1 MNQTKGEIKNCFPK
15 AITCDVGPWLWSS
28 GQRVCLLLR
37 RSEFESHW
45 RLQFFSVKFVFEK
58 NENKPEKRPGL
69 NHLKKHWQ
77 CDTISGLGT
86 ASLACFFCNLKTSF
100 NVCGCGTIAGWP
112 VICNLVNEFFASNS
126 YSQLYR
132 EQQFKSKGP
141 IQF

>member
-1 MNQTKGEIKNCFPK
+1 MWGRGCGQVVSVFAFYSDDP
-15 AITCDVGPWLWSS
+15 SS
-28 GQRVCLLLR
+28 NPTDAY
-37 RSEFESHW
+37 S
-45 RLQFFSVKFVFEK
+45 FFSVKFVFEK

-112 VICNLVNEFFASNS
+112 VICNLVNEYFASNS

-132 EQQFKSKGP
+132 E
-141 IQF
+141 